1 MVLLDNNPYIQY
13 REFVSDIES
22 QMKDPWHV
30 KDGGLCEY
38 NSGKHRWKNVRD
50 NYYSPVTIK
59 PHGTMSVGFADQNN
73 V

>member
-1 MVLLDNNPYIQY
+1 MQY

-38 NSGKHRWKNVRD
+38 NSGKHR
-50 NYYSPVTIK
+50 
-59 PHGTMSVGFADQNN
+59 
-73 V
+73 